1 MSKGNLT
8 VLGVGRLGI
17 CVALNS
23 ERKGYNVLGVDV
35 IPHYVEQ
42 LNNKT
47 FQSPEPYVTQYLQE
61 SKNFRA
67 TLSLDEGLVFSDK
80 IFLLVAT
87 PTGIGEKSYDHSHL
101 SNLLMQIVVG
111 CTVLPGYMS
120 TVGRYLLRDCK
131 NVTLSYNPE
140 FIAGEG
146 DKSAGFLLSL
156 LSLFGVERWWF
167 PPNR

>member
-101 SNLLMQIVVG
+101 SNLLMQIVRKVFMG
-111 CTVLPGYMS
+111 G
-120 TVGRYLLRDCK
+120 
-131 NVTLSYNPE
+131 
-140 FIAGEG
+140 
-146 DKSAGFLLSL
+146 
-156 LSLFGVERWWF
+156 
-167 PPNR
+167 